1 MVEVEADPRPGA
13 TTVAALV
20 VAHQT
25 AATQAQVVVVTTTAA
40 AAVLVPTGAMEA
52 PLAAAEAVAVAVRAV
67 AARAA
72 AAAAAAAVVVVAVVE
87 VVVVVVV
94 PAMAPPLAMT
104 TTNGSATK
112 RPTQPVALARVATRW
127 EAVVVV
133 MAVVPLPVAMSL
145 QPRLQLASLAR
156 SVATTTE
163 TTCMRQPLAS
173 MAVSAPVMQPRR
185 QRERSPTPRACA
197 PLASATRRRWARTR
211 CLWTLSW
218 TTTTRTS

>member
-1 MVEVEADPRPGA
+1 MVEVEADPRPGR
-13 TTVAALV
+13 TVAALV

-52 PLAAAEAVAVAVRAV
+52 PLAAAGAGGG
-67 AARAA
+67 AARAVGARA
-72 AAAAAAAVVVVAVVE
+72 AVAAAAAVVVVVVVA

-94 PAMAPPLAMT
+94 PAMAPPPAMT

-133 MAVVPLPVAMSL
+133 MAAVPLPVAMSL
-145 QPRLQLASLAR
+145 QPRLQLASLPR

-173 MAVSAPVMQPRR
+173 MAASAPVMQPRR
-185 QRERSPTPRACA
+185 QRVRSPTRRACA
-197 PLASATRRRWARTR
+197 PLASATRRRRARTR

>member
-13 TTVAALV
+13 TTVAALA

-25 AATQAQVVVVTTTAA
+25 AATQAQVVVATTTAA

-72 AAAAAAAVVVVAVVE
+72 VAAVVAGVV

-94 PAMAPPLAMT
+94 PAMAQPPAMT

-133 MAVVPLPVAMSL
+133 MAAVPLPAAMSL
-145 QPRLQLASLAR
+145 QPRLQLASLPR

-173 MAVSAPVMQPRR
+173 MAASAPVMQPRR
-185 QRERSPTPRACA
+185 QRVRSPTRRACA
-197 PLASATRRRWARTR
+197 PLASATRRRRARTR

>member
-13 TTVAALV
+13 TTVAALA

-25 AATQAQVVVVTTTAA
+25 AATQAQVVVATTTAA

-72 AAAAAAAVVVVAVVE
+72 VAAVVAVVV

-94 PAMAPPLAMT
+94 PAMAQPPAMT

-133 MAVVPLPVAMSL
+133 MAAVPLPAAMSL

>member
-25 AATQAQVVVVTTTAA
+25 AATQAQVVVATTTAA

-67 AARAA
+67 AAR

-133 MAVVPLPVAMSL
+133 MAAVPLPAAMSL

>member
-13 TTVAALV
+13 TTVAALA

-25 AATQAQVVVVTTTAA
+25 AATQAQVVVATTTAA

-67 AARAA
+67 AAR
-72 AAAAAAAVVVVAVVE
+72 AAAVVVVAVVE